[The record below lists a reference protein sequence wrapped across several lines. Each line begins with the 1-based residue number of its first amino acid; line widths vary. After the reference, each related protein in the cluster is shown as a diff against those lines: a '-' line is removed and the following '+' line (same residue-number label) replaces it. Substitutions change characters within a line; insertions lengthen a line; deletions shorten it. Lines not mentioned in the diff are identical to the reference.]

1 MARVVVCDL
10 GIGNLRSVV
19 RAVSLGGADVEI
31 AAEPAAMARADAV
44 IVPGQGA
51 FRDGA
56 AALSRGF
63 GDALRGHIESGRP
76 YLGICLGLQLL
87 FDTSD
92 ESPGSRGLGIL
103 AGHVARIPTGAAPG
117 QRSPL
122 KLPHIGWNEVLAPTG
137 NHSSA
142 TPRCTDALA
151 PLFGKQVY
159 FAHSYVAAPEDDACV
174 AAVVDYGGPLVCA
187 VARDNVLAVQFHP
200 EKSQKV
206 GLRFLA
212 AWLEGISGAR
222 S

>member
-1 MARVVVCDL
+1 MLRVTVCDL

-19 RAVSLGGADVEI
+19 RAVSLGGAQVDIASAPDGLTHADV
-31 AAEPAAMARADAV
+31 V

-56 AALSRGF
+56 AALARGF
-63 GDALRGHIESGRP
+63 GDALRSHIASGRP

-92 ESPGSRGLGIL
+92 ESPGARGLGIM

-117 QRSPL
+117 ERSPL
-122 KLPHIGWNEVLAPTG
+122 KLPHIGWNEVEPPPAENAAG
-137 NHSSA
+137 I
-142 TPRCTDALA
+142 ALR

-159 FAHSYVAAPEDDACV
+159 FAHSYAATPADPGCV
-174 AAVVDYGGPLVCA
+174 AAMVDYGGPLVCA
-187 VARDNVLAVQFHP
+187 VAKENVLAVQFHP

-206 GLRFLA
+206 GLGFLDE
-212 AWLEGISGAR
+212 WLRAIEAGGR

>member
-1 MARVVVCDL
+1 MSRVVVCDL

-19 RAVSLGGADVEI
+19 RAISLGGAHVEI
-31 AAEPAAMARADAV
+31 ASDPSAVAEADAV

-56 AALSRGF
+56 AALARGF
-63 GDALRGHIESGRP
+63 GDAVRKHIERGRP

-92 ESPGSRGLGIL
+92 ESPGSHGLGIL
-103 AGHVARIPTGAAPG
+103 PGHVERIPTGAAPG
-117 QRSPL
+117 ARSPL
-122 KLPHIGWNEVLAPTG
+122 KLPHIGWNEVQRPDGASPT
-137 NHSSA
+137 A
-142 TPRCTDALA
+142 TTALG

-159 FAHSYVAAPEDDACV
+159 FAHSYVATPSDRACI

-187 VARDNVLAVQFHP
+187 VAKDNVLAVQFHP

-206 GLRFLA
+206 GLAFLA
-212 AWLEGISGAR
+212 AWLDGVPGAR